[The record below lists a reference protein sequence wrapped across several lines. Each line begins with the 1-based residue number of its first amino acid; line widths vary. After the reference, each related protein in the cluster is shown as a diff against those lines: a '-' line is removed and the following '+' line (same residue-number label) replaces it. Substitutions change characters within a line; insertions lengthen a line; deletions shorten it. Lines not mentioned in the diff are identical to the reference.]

1 MDFEEKWMKYYRLYN
16 LAQFTKNEMK
26 YLVENDMIS
35 PFHTESQQKAIKEL
49 LRFNQKLGNIPKG

>member
-16 LAQFTKNEMK
+16 LAQFTENEMK

-35 PFHTESQQKAIKEL
+35 PFHTENQQKAIKEL

>member
-16 LAQFTKNEMK
+16 LAQFTENEMK

>member
-1 MDFEEKWMKYYRLYN
+1 MDFEKWMKYYRLYN
-16 LAQFTKNEMK
+16 LAQFTENEMK
-26 YLVENDMIS
+26 YLENDMIS